1 MLFVLTSAVYVSALI
16 PAGLP
21 RATVGL
27 ADPRDP
33 LLILAPAA
41 VGILVLVCATPRRPA
56 TARISGPIRSL
67 STAAN
72 VIPLRSRRGCAERPA
87 GRAAAVFG
95 GAATPSCWAPAG
107 VVLE

>member
-1 MLFVLTSAVYVSALI
+1 MLFVLTSAVHVSALI

-21 RATVGL
+21 RATAGL

-41 VGILVLVCATPRRPA
+41 VGILVLVCATPRRPG

-72 VIPLRSRRGCAERPA
+72 AIPLRSRR
-87 GRAAAVFG
+87 
-95 GAATPSCWAPAG
+95 
-107 VVLE
+107 